1 MSRVRK
7 VNEKAL
13 SNMIAFLED
22 IEKHQK
28 ANIKFSSTELQV
40 KHGVSKSA
48 WSIIKKLGNFEPT
61 REYALKILE
70 ILRLRFDK
78 STDAPINDAWIAET
92 ERFKMLFEKLIDNTS
107 KIESVL
113 ESIKSVS
120 ISERVYIATEI
131 AASLFQGRA
140 IGDLPMHIVVEVC
153 KNAVIIS
160 NELSNQLNSKQ

>member
-13 SNMIAFLED
+13 LNMQAFLED

-28 ANIKFSSTELQV
+28 SNIKFSSTELQV

-48 WSIIKKLGNFEPT
+48 WSIIKKLGNFEVS

-78 STDAPINDAWIAET
+78 STDAPINDAWIAEISQIK
-92 ERFKMLFEKLIDNTS
+92 ELFGQMIDT
-107 KIESVL
+107 
-113 ESIKSVS
+113 IKSGQS
-120 ISERVYIATEI
+120 SPQGFISPQISERVYLIGQIANGMLSTDRYLRGGTELVIDDAIIATDYI
-131 AASLFQGRA
+131 
-140 IGDLPMHIVVEVC
+140 
-153 KNAVIIS
+153 
-160 NELSNQLNSKQ
+160 LNKLKQ